1 MNAADDTRPVHRARM
16 SPAAGMNEVKDSV
29 VRIHPLDGAGALGAS
44 LAKLLDAT
52 GLGIAQLDGRGRIVA
67 VNERARQLLRTGDG
81 LFDKG
86 GFLHEST
93 PEDDA
98 GV

>member
-1 MNAADDTRPVHRARM
+1 MATIDSPINAVRGLLPHIRQTVHVQQAL
-16 SPAAGMNEVKDSV
+16 A
-29 VRIHPLDGAGALGAS
+29 GAGALGAS

-81 LFDKG
+81 RFDKG

-98 GV
+98 EV